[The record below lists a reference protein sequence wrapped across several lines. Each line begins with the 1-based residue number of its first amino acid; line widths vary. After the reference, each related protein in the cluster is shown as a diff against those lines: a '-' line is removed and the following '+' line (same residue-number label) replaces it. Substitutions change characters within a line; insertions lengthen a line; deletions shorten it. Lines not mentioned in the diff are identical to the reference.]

1 VGELLLIRHGETEWS
16 RSGRHTSRTDLAL
29 TEAGEA
35 RAGHL
40 GDLLAGYRP
49 VLVLTSPMTRARRTA
64 ELAGLQADGVE
75 AGLCEWDYG
84 ELEGRT
90 TEEIRARYA
99 SWTIWRGPWP
109 GGETADQVYERVWQ
123 VIDRVRPSLAGGDV
137 VLVAHGHCLRVLTLA
152 WLGLPVRLGSILSLD
167 AGTLSVLGREHG
179 DPSVR
184 GWNQAPL
191 QL

>member
-1 VGELLLIRHGETEWS
+1 MGELLLIRHGETEWS

-35 RAGHL
+35 RAEHL
-40 GDLLAGYRP
+40 AALLAGHQP
-49 VLVLTSPMTRARRTA
+49 VLVLTSPMIRARRTA

-75 AGLCEWDYG
+75 PGLCEWDYG

-90 TEEIRARYA
+90 TEEIRAQH
-99 SWTIWRGPWP
+99 STWTIWRGPWP
-109 GGETADQVYERVWQ
+109 GGETADQVYERVSH
-123 VIDRVRPSLAGGDV
+123 VLDRVRPRLPDGDV
-137 VLVAHGHCLRVLTLA
+137 VLVAHGHCLRVLALA
-152 WLGLPVRLGSILSLD
+152 WLGLPVRRGSILSLD

-179 DPSVR
+179 DPSIR

-191 QL
+191 PP